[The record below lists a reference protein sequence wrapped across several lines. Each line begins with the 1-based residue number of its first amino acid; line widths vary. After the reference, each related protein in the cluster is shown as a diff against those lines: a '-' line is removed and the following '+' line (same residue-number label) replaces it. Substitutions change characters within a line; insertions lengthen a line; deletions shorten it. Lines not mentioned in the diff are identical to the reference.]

1 MNNVKI
7 NSLEFENVK
16 RIKAVTLKPTESG
29 LTIIG
34 GDNNNGKTSVLDAI
48 AWALGGNKFKPSKAT
63 REGSMVPPKLKVTL
77 SNGIIVERTGKNST
91 LKITDPI
98 GKKAGQNLLDSFIN
112 ELALNLPK
120 FMNATEKEKAETLLQ
135 IIGVGEQLKELD
147 QQISTIYNDRLAI
160 GRIADQKTKYAKE
173 MEEYEDVPS
182 ELLSAADLIKQQQD
196 ILARNGENARKRAR
210 IEEFEQNNTIL
221 SNNIKIFQEKLKK
234 AQKEYDENLENLR
247 IAKMDA
253 MDLIDESTKELEENI
268 AHIDEVNRKIR
279 INLDKERAEEE
290 AKEYQNQ
297 YSERTK
303 ELEQVRKNRTDLLKN
318 ANLPLPELSID
329 DEGHMTYQGQ
339 EWDNMSGSQQLKVA
353 TSIIRKLNPKCG
365 FVLLDKL
372 EQMDIKTLKEFGEW
386 LEGEGLQ
393 AIATR
398 VSTGDECSVIIEDG
412 YIQSNTV
419 EETKEELKEE
429 KEDKQQWTW

>member
-1 MNNVKI
+1 MENVKI

-16 RIKAVTLKPTESG
+16 RIKAIALKPTESG

-48 AWALGGNKFKPSKAT
+48 AWALGGNKFKPSKPE

-77 SNGIIVERTGKNST
+77 SNGIIVERLGKNST
-91 LKITDPI
+91 LKITDPT

-135 IIGVGEQLKELD
+135 IIGVGDQLKKLD
-147 QQISTIYNDRLAI
+147 QKIVEIYNDRLAI
-160 GRIADQKTKYAKE
+160 GRIADQKAKYAKE

-210 IEEFEQNNTIL
+210 VEEFEQNNTIL
-221 SNNIKIFQEKLKK
+221 LGKVKVLQEQLKK
-234 AQKEYDENLENLR
+234 AQEEYDENLENLR

-279 INLDKERAEEE
+279 INLDKEKAEEE
-290 AKEYQNQ
+290 AKNYQEQ
-297 YSERTK
+297 YSAKTK
-303 ELEQVRKNRTDLLKN
+303 ELERVRKNRTDLLKN

-329 DEGHMTYQGQ
+329 DEGHMTYQNQ

-372 EQMDIKTLKEFGEW
+372 EQMDIKTLKDFGKW

-412 YIQSNTV
+412 YI
-419 EETKEELKEE
+419 KEEMKEE

>member
-1 MNNVKI
+1 MENVKI
-7 NSLEFENVK
+7 NSLELENVK
-16 RIKAVTLKPTESG
+16 RIKAVTLKPTDTG

-63 REGSMVPPKLKVTL
+63 RDGSMVPPKLKIKL
-77 SNGIIVERTGKNST
+77 SNGIIVERVGKNST
-91 LKITDPI
+91 LKVTDPT
-98 GKKAGQNLLDSFIN
+98 GQKAGQNLLDSFIN

-120 FMNATEKEKAETLLQ
+120 FMNSTDREKAETLLQ
-135 IIGVGEQLKELD
+135 IIGVGDKLKVLD
-147 QQISTIYNDRLAI
+147 QEISTIYNDRLAI
-160 GRIADQKTKYAKE
+160 GRIADQKAKYAKE

-210 IEEFEQNNTIL
+210 VEEFEQNNTIL

-234 AQKEYDENLENLR
+234 AQEEYDENLENLR

-303 ELEQVRKNRTDLLKN
+303 ELERVRKNRTELLKN

-329 DEGHMTYQGQ
+329 DNGNMTYQGQ

-353 TSIIRKLNPKCG
+353 TAIIRKLNPKCG

-372 EQMDIKTLKEFGEW
+372 EQMDMKTLKNFGEW
-386 LEGEGLQ
+386 LESEGLQ

-412 YIQSNTV
+412 YI
-419 EETKEELKEE
+419 KEEMKEE

>member
-1 MNNVKI
+1 MENVKI
-7 NSLEFENVK
+7 NSLELENVK
-16 RIKAVTLKPTESG
+16 RIKAVELKPDENG
-29 LTIIG
+29 LTVIG
-34 GDNNNGKTSVLDAI
+34 GENNNGKTSVLDAI
-48 AWALGGNKFKPSKAT
+48 AWALGGNRFKPSRPE

-77 SNGIIVERTGKNST
+77 SNGIIVERIGKNST
-91 LKITDPI
+91 LKVTDPT
-98 GKKAGQNLLDSFIN
+98 GKKAGQNLLDSFIS
-112 ELALNLPK
+112 ELALDLPK
-120 FMNATEKEKAETLLQ
+120 FLNSSNKEKSETLLK
-135 IIGVGEQLKELD
+135 IIGVGEQLNALD
-147 QQISTIYNDRLAI
+147 QQASTIYNDRLAI
-160 GRIADQKTKYAKE
+160 GRIADQKAKYAKE
-173 MEEYEDVPS
+173 MESYEDVPN
-182 ELLSAADLIKQQQD
+182 ELLSASDLIKQQQD
-196 ILARNGENARKRAR
+196 ILAKNGENARKRAR
-210 IEEFEQNNTIL
+210 VEEFEQNNTIL

-234 AQKEYDENLENLR
+234 AQEEYDENLENLR

-297 YSERTK
+297 YSKRTK
-303 ELEQVRKNRTDLLKN
+303 ELERVRKNRTDLLKN

-329 DEGHMTYQGQ
+329 DEGHMTYQNQ

-372 EQMDIKTLKEFGEW
+372 EQMDMKTLKNFGEW
-386 LEGEGLQ
+386 IESEGLQ

-412 YIQSNTV
+412 YIKNEV
-419 EETKEELKEE
+419 KEE
-429 KEDKQQWTW
+429 KEDKKEEWTW

>member
-1 MNNVKI
+1 MDKVKI
-7 NSLEFENVK
+7 NSLELENVK
-16 RIKAVTLKPTESG
+16 RIKAVALSPDDNG

-34 GDNNNGKTSVLDAI
+34 GENNNGKTSVLDAI
-48 AWALGGNKFKPSKAT
+48 AWALGGNRFKPSRPE
-63 REGSMVPPKLKVTL
+63 REGSMVPPKLKVIL
-77 SNGIIVERTGKNST
+77 SNGIVVERVGKNST
-91 LKITDPI
+91 LKVTDPT
-98 GKKAGQNLLDSFIN
+98 GKKAGQNLLDSFIS
-112 ELALNLPK
+112 ELALDLPK
-120 FMNATEKEKAETLLQ
+120 FLNSSNKEKSETLLK
-135 IIGVGEQLKELD
+135 IIGVGEQLNALD
-147 QQISTIYNDRLAI
+147 QQASTIYNDRLAI
-160 GRIADQKTKYAKE
+160 GRIADQKAKYAKE

-210 IEEFEQNNTIL
+210 VEEFEQNNTIL

-234 AQKEYDENLENLR
+234 AQEEYDENLENLR

-303 ELEQVRKNRTDLLKN
+303 ELEQIRKNRTDLLKN

-412 YIQSNTV
+412 YI
-419 EETKEELKEE
+419 KEKMKEE

>member
-1 MNNVKI
+1 MNNIKI
-7 NSLEFENVK
+7 NSLELENVK
-16 RIKAVTLKPTESG
+16 RIKAVALKPTESG

-48 AWALGGNKFKPSKAT
+48 AWALGGNKFKPSKPE

-77 SNGIIVERTGKNST
+77 SNGIVVERIGKNST
-91 LKITDPI
+91 LKITDPT

-135 IIGVGEQLKELD
+135 IIGVGDQLKELD
-147 QQISTIYNDRLAI
+147 QKIVEIYNDRLAI
-160 GRIADQKTKYAKE
+160 GRIADQKAKYAKE

-196 ILARNGENARKRAR
+196 ILAKNGENARKRAR
-210 IEEFEQNNTIL
+210 VEEFEQNNTIL

-234 AQKEYDENLENLR
+234 AQEEYDKNLENLR

-303 ELEQVRKNRTDLLKN
+303 ELERVRKNRTDLLKN

-329 DEGHMTYQGQ
+329 DEGHMTYQNQ

-353 TSIIRKLNPKCG
+353 TSIIRKLNSKCG

-372 EQMDIKTLKEFGEW
+372 EQMDMKTLKNFGEW
-386 LEGEGLQ
+386 LESEGLQ

-412 YIQSNTV
+412 YI
-419 EETKEELKEE
+419 KEEIKEE

>member
-1 MNNVKI
+1 MENVKI
-7 NSLEFENVK
+7 NSLELENVK
-16 RIKAVTLKPTESG
+16 RIKAVELKPDENG
-29 LTIIG
+29 LTVIG
-34 GDNNNGKTSVLDAI
+34 GENNNGKTSVLDAI
-48 AWALGGNKFKPSKAT
+48 AWALGGNKFKPSKAE

-77 SNGIIVERTGKNST
+77 SNGIVVERVGKNST
-91 LKITDPI
+91 LKVTDPT

-135 IIGVGEQLKELD
+135 IIGVGDQLKELD
-147 QQISTIYNDRLAI
+147 QKIVEIYNDRLAI
-160 GRIADQKTKYAKE
+160 GRIADQKAKYAKE

-210 IEEFEQNNTIL
+210 VEEFEQNNTIL

-234 AQKEYDENLENLR
+234 AQEEYDENLENLR